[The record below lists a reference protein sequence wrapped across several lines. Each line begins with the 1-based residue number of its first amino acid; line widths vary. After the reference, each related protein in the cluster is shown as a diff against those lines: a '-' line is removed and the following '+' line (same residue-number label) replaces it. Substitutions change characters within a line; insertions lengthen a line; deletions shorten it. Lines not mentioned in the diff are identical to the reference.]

1 MKATSIIFAWI
12 RGAIGAAIGGVAG
25 YFLFFFLVSH
35 SLYGLALP
43 GGLLGLGCGLLSGR
57 RSVAIATVCMF
68 AATALGLY
76 TEWQFAPFVAD
87 DSLEYFVMHIHEL
100 RGITKVML
108 LVGTAGAFL
117 LGLGNDRRVRA
128 EASEPVD

>member
-1 MKATSIIFAWI
+1 MKASAIFFAWI
-12 RGAIGAAIGGVAG
+12 RGAIGGVIGGVAG

-35 SLYGLALP
+35 ALYGLALP

-68 AATALGLY
+68 ASAALGLY
-76 TEWQFAPFVAD
+76 TEWRFAPFVAD
-87 DSLEYFVMHIHEL
+87 DSLEYFLTHIHEL
-100 RGITKVML
+100 RRITHVML
-108 LVGTAGAFL
+108 LVGIAGAFL

-128 EASEPVD
+128 EASEPEE